1 MMSPTLQLLQDR
13 SQVGCYFHL
22 NQRLHDV
29 MVLSDINYQVKVPI
43 TNKGNEVEDD
53 RLQITLKRLAGSDD
67 EEPIGKE

>member
-1 MMSPTLQLLQDR
+1 
-13 SQVGCYFHL
+13 
-22 NQRLHDV
+22 